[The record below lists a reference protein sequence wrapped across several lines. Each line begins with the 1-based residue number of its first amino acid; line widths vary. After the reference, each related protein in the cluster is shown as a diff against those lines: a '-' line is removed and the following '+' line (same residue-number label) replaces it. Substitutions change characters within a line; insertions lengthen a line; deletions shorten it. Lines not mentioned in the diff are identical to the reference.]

1 MRDYGFEL
9 EPIVIQSIM
18 KLDELFSNGLIQNTE
33 SIGFENAKKYD
44 KLIMLRWRKRECILC
59 NSSFDI
65 TSEGLLYKCGEC
77 LNEKN

>member
-18 KLDELFSNGLIQNTE
+18 KLEESFSNGLIQNTE

-59 NSSFDI
+59 NSSFDQLAKNYKNSWYQ
-65 TSEGLLYKCGEC
+65 TLL
-77 LNEKN
+77 KN

>member
-18 KLDELFSNGLIQNTE
+18 KLEESFSNGLIQNTE

-59 NSSFDI
+59 NSSFILSSIPFFVRNSCNSD
-65 TSEGLLYKCGEC
+65 SVK
-77 LNEKN
+77 